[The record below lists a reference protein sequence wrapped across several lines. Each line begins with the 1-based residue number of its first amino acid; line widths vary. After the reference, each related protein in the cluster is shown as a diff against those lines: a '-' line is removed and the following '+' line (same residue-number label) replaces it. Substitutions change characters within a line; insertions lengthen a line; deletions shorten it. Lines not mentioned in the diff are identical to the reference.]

1 MYIIFERLFLEMSRY
16 HHLVPIGVGNPKGCF
31 WAEFNKFV
39 GAVFILK
46 NQNYLSGV
54 FWPKRKLDF
63 QKCFSCICNETSLAV
78 ILIANLVEI
87 DGVVFSPALHTT
99 DN

>member
-1 MYIIFERLFLEMSRY
+1 M
-16 HHLVPIGVGNPKGCF
+16 
-31 WAEFNKFV
+31 
-39 GAVFILK
+39 LK
-46 NQNYLSGV
+46 NQNYFSGV
-54 FWPKRKLDF
+54 FWPQRKFDL
-63 QKCFSCICNETSLAV
+63 QKCFSCICNDLAV